1 VKCPECGKPADTLET
16 RDKGPYI
23 RRRYQCFN
31 EHRFSTIEQV
41 HLFRAGGGEQSPMSR
56 DRQTIRRIKE
66 LLK

>member
-41 HLFRAGGGEQSPMSR
+41 HLFRHGGGDQNPASR
-56 DRQTIRRIKE
+56 DRQLIRRIKE
-66 LLK
+66 MLK